1 MGSDLPISD
10 GDSGNGLGNTNL
22 PNLGI
27 DPEEI
32 LLDATDVAL
41 RLKVSKD
48 WVWDHSTRRAPYL
61 PAIWLSPGV
70 LRFKPSKID
79 SFVDE
84 QERLSRLRRKR
95 R

>member
-10 GDSGNGLGNTNL
+10 GDSGSGSGNTNL
-22 PNLGI
+22 PPPRI
-27 DPEEI
+27 DTEET
-32 LLDATDVAL
+32 LLDATDVAI
-41 RLKVSKD
+41 RLKVSPD

-61 PAIWLSPGV
+61 PAIWLSRGV

-79 SFVDE
+79 EFVDE

>member
-10 GDSGNGLGNTNL
+10 GDSCNGLGNTNL
-22 PNLGI
+22 PNPDI

-61 PAIWLSPGV
+61 PAIWLSRGV

-79 SFVDE
+79 EFVDE